1 MYFLLV
7 FVIVTLSEWGCSRNR
22 YVGADVVL
30 VTEVYY
36 LNVALAL
43 YNTGGSSLS
52 HCYHDLNSLS
62 SQPWVM
68 LLNSLC
74 LGGY

>member
-7 FVIVTLSEWGCSRNR
+7 FVIVTLSEWVFAKSFR
-22 YVGADVVL
+22 GADIVL